1 MNQYQNISCKDHSVL
16 ELAIMRAQSMQV
28 NINSRIRVIQ
38 PIDLITQNGE
48 EFLIYID
55 EKSQKQQCRAD
66 LITI

>member
-16 ELAIMRAQSMQV
+16 ELAIMRAQLMQV

-55 EKSQKQQCRAD
+55 EKGQKQQCRAD